1 MKKTL
6 FIFLISSMCIS
17 LISCGTGETKEDLWQ
32 NATYTEDEVFADGNT
47 TEFTVKVTADEK
59 SVSFFIH
66 TDEETLGDALLE
78 HNLISGEKGPYGL
91 YVKTVNGIYADYN
104 KTKSYWAVNKD
115 GEYMMTGVDSE
126 KVEEDS
132 IYEFIYTKN

>member
-6 FIFLISSMCIS
+6 FIFLILTMCIS
-17 LISCGTGETKEDLWQ
+17 LISCGTGEPKEDLWQ
-32 NATYTEDEVFADGNT
+32 NATYAEDMEFGDGSKDL
-47 TEFTVKVTADEK
+47 TVKVTAEEK
-59 SVSFFIH
+59 SVTFTVN
-66 TDEETLGDALLE
+66 TDKETLSDALLE
-78 HNLISGEKGPYGL
+78 HSLISGEKGPYGL

>member
-6 FIFLISSMCIS
+6 FIFLILTMCIS
-17 LISCGTGETKEDLWQ
+17 LISCGTGESKEDLWQ
-32 NATYTEDEVFADGNT
+32 NATYTEDMEFGDGS
-47 TEFTVKVTADEK
+47 EDLTVKVTAEEK
-59 SVSFFIH
+59 SVTFTVH
-66 TDEETLGDALLE
+66 TDKETLGDALLE
-78 HNLISGEKGPYGL
+78 HSLISGEKGPYGL